1 MQQNL
6 MELQP
11 ELSRLYAVSLQGEN
25 VPVYHTAE
33 ADYAIL
39 VTEDEKPQQVQVRI
53 REPFGQLVIRPMGE
67 RTYTLDGGVLTLSMR
82 AGDKWS
88 VELDHDLVRP
98 LFLLCSRYI
107 PRPADATHVFA
118 AGTVTFIGDMEL
130 VSGDTVYLEAGAVVH
145 GSFRAEHAEGIT
157 ITGNGLMVGT
167 LLHEPE
173 PAPRRLMMRFLACRD
188 VRIQGVTMVD
198 GPCWH
203 VVPIACRQVTVEDV
217 NIITLKMCGDGI
229 DVVGSED
236 VRIEGCFIRTNDDCI
251 VVKANRYDDP
261 LGCKDARNIL
271 ARNCVLWNAKC
282 GNALEIGY
290 ETSCT
295 EICDVAFEHIAV
307 IHCQLEGWQSG
318 GVFTIHN
325 GDRGHV
331 HRIRYSHITV
341 EDAQEKL
348 VDFKILCSKYS
359 VDLQRGQ
366 ISDITF
372 EHIHVTDGPFPP
384 SIIRGYESELAEKH
398 VVHDI
403 RFRDVTVHGTPVT
416 DRINAR
422 MILEMCEGIT
432 FA

>member
-1 MQQNL
+1 MQQKM
-6 MELQP
+6 MELRP
-11 ELSRLYAVSLQGEN
+11 ELSRLYAVSLQGED

-39 VTEDEKPQQVQVRI
+39 VVCDDAPQRVQVRI
-53 REPFGQLVIRPMGE
+53 RENFERLVIRPLKE
-67 RTYTLDGGVLTLSMR
+67 RDYTLENGTLTLTMR

-88 VELDHDLVRP
+88 VELDGDLIRP

-107 PRPADATHVFA
+107 PKPADANHVFA

-130 VSGDTVYLEAGAVVH
+130 ASGDTVYLEAGAIVH
-145 GSFRAEHAEGIT
+145 GSFRADHAEGIT
-157 ITGNGLMVGT
+157 ITGNGLLVGS

-173 PAPRRLMMRFLACRD
+173 PAPRRLMMRFLACQN
-188 VRIQGVTMVD
+188 VQVSGVTLVD

-203 VVPIACRQVTVEDV
+203 VVPIACRQVTVRDV

-236 VRIEGCFIRTNDDCI
+236 VLIEGCFIRTNDDCI

-261 LGCKDARNIL
+261 MGCKDARNIL
-271 ARNCVLWNAKC
+271 ARDCVLWNAKC
-282 GNALEIGY
+282 GNAMEIGY

-295 EICDVAFEHIAV
+295 EICDVTFEHIAV

-331 HRIRYSHITV
+331 HRIQYRHITV

-366 ISDITF
+366 ISDIAF
-372 EHIHVTDGPFPP
+372 EHIHVVEGPFPP

-398 VVHDI
+398 VVSDI
-403 RFRDVTVHGTPVT
+403 RFRDFTVHGTPVT
-416 DRINAR
+416 DRLSAR
-422 MILEMCEGIT
+422 MILEMCQDVT
-432 FA
+432 FS

>member
-198 GPCWH
+198 GP
-203 VVPIACRQVTVEDV
+203 
-217 NIITLKMCGDGI
+217 
-229 DVVGSED
+229 
-236 VRIEGCFIRTNDDCI
+236 
-251 VVKANRYDDP
+251 
-261 LGCKDARNIL
+261 
-271 ARNCVLWNAKC
+271 
-282 GNALEIGY
+282 
-290 ETSCT
+290 
-295 EICDVAFEHIAV
+295 
-307 IHCQLEGWQSG
+307 
-318 GVFTIHN
+318 
-325 GDRGHV
+325 
-331 HRIRYSHITV
+331 
-341 EDAQEKL
+341 
-348 VDFKILCSKYS
+348 
-359 VDLQRGQ
+359 
-366 ISDITF
+366 
-372 EHIHVTDGPFPP
+372 
-384 SIIRGYESELAEKH
+384 
-398 VVHDI
+398 
-403 RFRDVTVHGTPVT
+403 
-416 DRINAR
+416 
-422 MILEMCEGIT
+422 
-432 FA
+432 